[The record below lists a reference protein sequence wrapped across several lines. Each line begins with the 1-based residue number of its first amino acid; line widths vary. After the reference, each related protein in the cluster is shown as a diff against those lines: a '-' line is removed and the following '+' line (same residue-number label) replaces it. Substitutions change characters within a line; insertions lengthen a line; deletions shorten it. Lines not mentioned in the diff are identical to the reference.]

1 MPTSLE
7 NAVVL
12 VTGAN
17 GGLGEEF
24 VAQALARGA
33 AKVYA
38 TARTP
43 RAWDDSRVVPL
54 ALDVTSAESV
64 AAAVTAAPD
73 TTILIN
79 NAGISRRE
87 ENSFTDNSLDAV
99 RALFETNFFG
109 AVRVVQ
115 EFAPVLD
122 HNGGGA
128 IVDVHSVL
136 SWIGI
141 SGIYSATKA
150 AFWSAT
156 NSFRLDL
163 APQGTHVLGLHLGYT
178 ATPMTR
184 GIDAEMGEAADVVR
198 DAYDGLEAGAYEVL
212 ADQISRDVKAGLAEP
227 LEALY
232 PQLVGSGVASA

>member
-1 MPTSLE
+1 MSTSLS

-33 AKVYA
+33 ARVYA

-43 RAWDDSRVVPL
+43 REWSDPRVVPI
-54 ALDVTSAESV
+54 ALDVTSDESV
-64 AAAVTAAPD
+64 AAAVAAASD

-79 NAGISRRE
+79 NAGISRP
-87 ENSFTDNSLDAV
+87 DANSLTTGSLDDV

-115 EFAPVLD
+115 QFAPVLGR
-122 HNGGGA
+122 NGGGA

-141 SGIYSATKA
+141 NGVYSATKA

-178 ATPMTR
+178 RTPMTT

-198 DAYDGLEAGAYEVL
+198 DAYDGLEQGAHEVL
-212 ADQISRDVKAGLAEP
+212 ADQVSRDVKAGLAGPIEQ
-227 LEALY
+227 LY
-232 PQLVGSGVASA
+232 PQLGAVAAAR

>member
-1 MPTSLE
+1 MSIRFE
-7 NAVVL
+7 GAIVL
-12 VTGAN
+12 ITGAN
-17 GGLGEEF
+17 GGLGEQF
-24 VAQALARGA
+24 VAQALERGA

-43 RAWDDSRVVPL
+43 RDWSDPRVVPL
-54 ALDVTSAESV
+54 RLDVTDDASV
-64 AAAVTAAPD
+64 AAAAEAAGD
-73 TTILIN
+73 TTIVVN
-79 NAGISRRE
+79 NAGVSNR
-87 ENSFTDNSLDAV
+87 DANSLLTSEMDDV

-109 AVRVVQ
+109 AVRVVRA
-115 EFAPVLD
+115 FAPVLAA
-122 HNGGGA
+122 NGGGGL
-128 IVDVHSVL
+128 IDVHSAL

-163 APQGTHVLGLHLGYT
+163 AGQGTYVQGLHLGYT

-184 GIDAEMGEAADVVR
+184 GIDAPMGDAADVVR
-198 DAYDGLEAGAYEVL
+198 DSYDGLEAGLLEVL
-212 ADQISRDVKAGLAEP
+212 ADQVSVDVKAGLSGP

-232 PQLVGSGVASA
+232 PQLQSTR

>member
-1 MPTSLE
+1 MSTTPSLDG
-7 NAVVL
+7 AVVL

-38 TARTP
+38 TARSP
-43 RAWDDSRVVPL
+43 RTWSDPRVVPL
-54 ALDVTSAESV
+54 ALDVTDAASV
-64 AAAVTAAPD
+64 AAAAAAASD
-73 TTILIN
+73 TTVLVN
-79 NAGISRRE
+79 NAGINVRDD
-87 ENSFTDNSLDAV
+87 NSLTSSSLDAV
-99 RALFETNFFG
+99 RVVFETNFFG

-115 EFAPVLD
+115 EFVPILGR
-122 HNGGGA
+122 NGGGA
-128 IVDVHSVL
+128 LIDVHSVL

-141 SGIYSATKA
+141 AGIYSASKA

-178 ATPMTR
+178 DTPMTAALDVEK
-184 GIDAEMGEAADVVR
+184 GDPADVVR
-198 DAYDGLEAGAYEVL
+198 DAYDGLERGEHEVL
-212 ADQISRDVKAGLAEP
+212 ADQISRDVKAGLSAP
-227 LEALY
+227 VEALY
-232 PQLVGSGVASA
+232 PQLAARV